1 MRFTIELIYKTERT
15 KKVRSQNVVVGGKQ
29 SFQVDQFQDGD
40 IYYKEVHFGKNRA
53 SDLSNWSDDIPSD
66 QPEGTVRLKVQLLR
80 DEEDQLR

>member
-1 MRFTIELIYKTERT
+1 M
-15 KKVRSQNVVVGGKQ
+15 
-29 SFQVDQFQDGD
+29 DQFQDGD

-53 SDLSNWSDDIPSD
+53 SDLNNWSDNIPSD

>member
-1 MRFTIELIYKTERT
+1 MRFTIELIYKTEGT

-53 SDLSNWSDDIPSD
+53 SDLSNWSDDAPSD